1 MFWAFLQ
8 ETTQPQP
15 VNTLPLRIG
24 ALAGIV
30 IIVVII
36 ILRRKKKKTKV
47 EDEF

>member
-1 MFWAFLQ
+1 MFWAVLQ

-15 VNTLPLRIG
+15 VNTVPLRIG
-24 ALAGIV
+24 ALIGIV
-30 IIVVII
+30 IIIFII